1 MGGFRT
7 ENDHAIDKYTP
18 PASEYHLHILV
29 PNRVRLFNTMTCEEM
44 KLEPDEASEI
54 YEMGMRLVRGFVTAR
69 NNKIRIIHL
78 RVLK

>member
-29 PNRVRLFNTMTCEEM
+29 FNTMTCEEM